1 MMMKNLQFYLKK
13 LGDLDD
19 NFMIKDYEQKV
30 FANSYI
36 DGLLA
41 YEAENWQS
49 VIDNMEKSLL
59 QYIYDEN
66 ECRAFCEGEFDQ
78 GWHADFI
85 TSTASKDLT
94 ILNTSYS

>member
-1 MMMKNLQFYLKK
+1 M
-13 LGDLDD
+13 
-19 NFMIKDYEQKV
+19 

-41 YEAENWQS
+41 YESENWQS

-85 TSTASKDLT
+85 TSTASKDINYFSIPIQSVMTYENCL
-94 ILNTSYS
+94 I